1 MALEL
6 VNEKQ
11 VTQHWCISWLCA
23 TITLVKFQRK
33 RECRLTTSYPARSK
47 SLFFT
52 LPSIIFL
59 IFVQA
64 LELVLGFNFPN
75 IELPTLF
82 TVILL
87 MDIVSGTPLALWG
100 ILWLISIIQASRD
113 MAKPISLTAK
123 FSNLKVSKAIS
134 DGWGIFFQV
143 GIILIFFVIMRA
155 NQLANQSD
163 ENTSV
168 YLLYETFDPI
178 PRWVFATGFYPIA
191 EIANTRWGEG
201 SVGVEPLTKKNID
214 KALRNGRL
222 VVLASHGGYSA
233 GTVGLSFDPNDNYS
247 PADVYRIGGAGPD
260 LQFVYIS
267 GCNTGALETEWT
279 QSLLPAK
286 VITFNRISWATEHAI
301 WLWTDGIKVALE
313 IK

>member
-1 MALEL
+1 MKNKLHSIGAYLGFAPQLHLLNFNGKENIVL
-6 VNEKQ
+6 
-11 VTQHWCISWLCA
+11 
-23 TITLVKFQRK
+23 QRHIQQG
-33 RECRLTTSYPARSK
+33 LNLYF
-47 SLFFT
+47 LL

-75 IELPTLF
+75 IELPTLSKI
-82 TVILL
+82 ILL
-87 MDIVSGTPLALWG
+87 MDIVSGAPLALWSVF
-100 ILWLISIIQASRD
+100 WMISIIQASHD
-113 MAKPISLTAK
+113 VVKPISLIAK
-123 FSNLKVSKAIS
+123 ISNLKVSKVIS
-134 DGWGIFFQV
+134 VGWGIFLQI
-143 GIILIFFVIMRA
+143 GIIFIIFVIVRA

-163 ENTSV
+163 KNTSV

-191 EIANTRWGEG
+191 EIANIRWGEG
-201 SVGVEPLTKKNID
+201 SVGVEPLTKENID

-222 VVLASHGGYSA
+222 VVLASHGGYTA

-247 PADVYRIGGAGPD
+247 PADVYRIGGAGPN

-267 GCNTGALETEWT
+267 GCNTGALETEWA

-286 VITFNRISWATEHAI
+286 VITFNRISWATEHAL